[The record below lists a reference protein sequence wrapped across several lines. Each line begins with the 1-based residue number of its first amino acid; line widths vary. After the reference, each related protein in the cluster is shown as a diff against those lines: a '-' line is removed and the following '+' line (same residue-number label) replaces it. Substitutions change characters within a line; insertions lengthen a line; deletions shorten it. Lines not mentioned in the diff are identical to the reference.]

1 MCNATINKCKTCHL
15 REATEVTGD
24 DADIKREFERIDKA
38 RPLASIINT
47 NIRLIKAYEKFE
59 KIAEDLDVSIEDII
73 NAQTK
78 TPSADTDGV

>member
-1 MCNATINKCKTCHL
+1 MDKTHST
-15 REATEVTGD
+15 AVTGD
-24 DADIKREFERIDKA
+24 DAAIEREFDRIDKA

-78 TPSADTDGV
+78 SPSAGTDGL